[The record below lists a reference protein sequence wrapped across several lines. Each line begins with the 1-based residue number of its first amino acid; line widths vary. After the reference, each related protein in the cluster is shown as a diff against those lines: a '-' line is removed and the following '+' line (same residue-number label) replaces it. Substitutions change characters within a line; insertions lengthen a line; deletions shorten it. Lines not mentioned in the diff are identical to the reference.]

1 MLVPATCPPPS
12 SPRLWG
18 DPSFDGHWVGN
29 LTVLGAVRQNLH
41 MGSVIER
48 AASGR
53 AKCRTCGQAIRK
65 GEERFGEALPNA
77 YGEGDSL
84 FWFHLRCA
92 ACSRPE
98 ALLAILEEGQAVPEG
113 ASELIALA
121 RGSVSQPRLGRILRA
136 ERASSG
142 RARCRHC
149 RELIELNAWRLALQM
164 FEEGRFNPIGTIHAS
179 CAVHYFGA
187 EPSIERLTL
196 PSNQLT
202 AQELEETLVAMREGA
217 TRPIQPGL
225 VKTGTEDAPA
235 SEASERQ
242 ASRKTS

>member
-1 MLVPATCPPPS
+1 
-12 SPRLWG
+12 
-18 DPSFDGHWVGN
+18 
-29 LTVLGAVRQNLH
+29 

-53 AKCRTCGQAIRK
+53 AKCRTCGKAIGK

-98 ALLAILEEGQAVPEG
+98 ALLPVLDQGHAAPDD
-113 ASELIALA
+113 ASELISLA
-121 RGSVSQPRLGRILRA
+121 RGSVSQPRLSRILRA

-149 RELIELNAWRLALQM
+149 RELIEVNAWRVALQM
-164 FEEGRFNPIGTIHAS
+164 FEEGRFNAIGTIHAS
-179 CAVHYFGA
+179 CAVHYFGT
-187 EPSIERLTL
+187 EPSIARLTL
-196 PSNQLT
+196 PSNQLNS
-202 AQELEETLVAMREGA
+202 QELDEVVASMREGA
-217 TRPIQPGL
+217 ARPVQPGL
-225 VKTGTEDAPA
+225 AKAGPEDSAP
-235 SEASERQ
+235 SEASERT
-242 ASRKTS
+242 ASRKSS